1 MNQAANEQFNVEP
14 VLAILFGSIMLLT
27 IGIFMFVMV
36 LVYQKKKIRSMKEQE
51 EIRSNYMRSVLKAK
65 VEIREE
71 TLKYVG
77 QELHDNIGQVL
88 SLVKLYLSKPTIKP
102 STDIKILIEQAIHDI
117 RSLSQNLNISRMESY
132 TVTEF
137 IKQEVQKINKISGL
151 TAVFENTCDCDIP
164 DMQSRLMIG
173 RIFQESTNNIIKH
186 AEANNILIKLAIE
199 NNQCLLSIADDGI
212 GFNMSEQFAGAGL
225 SNIHDRA
232 RLIGG
237 NVQIVSASGQGTV
250 VKLTI
255 PINT

>member
-1 MNQAANEQFNVEP
+1 MDQATSEQFNAEP
-14 VLAILFGSIMLLT
+14 ILAILFVSIMLLT

-36 LVYQKKKIRSMKEQE
+36 LVYQKKKMRTMQQQE

-88 SLVKLYLSKPTIKP
+88 SLVKLYLSKPTVKP
-102 STDIKILIEQAIHDI
+102 STDIKSLIEQAITDI
-117 RSLSQNLNISRMESY
+117 RELSQNLNISRIENYSLS
-132 TVTEF
+132 EF
-137 IKQEVQKINKISGL
+137 IEQEVHKINKVSGL
-151 TAVFENTCDCDIP
+151 TAVFENDCQCEIP

-173 RIFQESTNNIIKH
+173 RIFQESINNIIKH
-186 AEANNILIKLAIE
+186 AEASNIIIKLALE
-199 NNQCLLSIADDGI
+199 NNHCILSIADNGK
-212 GFNMSEQFAGAGL
+212 GFNMGKQSGGSGL

-237 NVQIVSASGQGTV
+237 SAQILSISGEGTV

-255 PINT
+255 PLNT